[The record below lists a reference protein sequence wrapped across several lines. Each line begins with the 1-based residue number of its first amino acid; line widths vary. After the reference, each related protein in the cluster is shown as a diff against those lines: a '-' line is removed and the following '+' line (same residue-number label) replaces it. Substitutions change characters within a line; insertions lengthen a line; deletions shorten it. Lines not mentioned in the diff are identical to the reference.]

1 MKNLSLLVCFVVGLT
16 GLGPA
21 AAADSAWLCPV
32 AWATGYGAVAGA
44 PISATDAA
52 TSYSETGPPSAED
65 ADLSAPWRPEAF
77 VSFAFGDE
85 GQLASAHVGAERML
99 DDFPKW
105 GIVPQLGLGPGRN
118 VDEDYTVFTSFDLV
132 LRRYVG
138 EPAPGE
144 WEMFYEA
151 GAGLQYTG
159 PSSFPSDGTHF
170 NGRLRLGFGGRYV
183 VEDRVDLIAGLNWLH
198 MSNGNAIQPNVGH
211 DGPMFYFRR
220 AVGVLRPRW
229 IPGRYPAGRVP
240 HVW

>member
-1 MKNLSLLVCFVVGLT
+1 MKRALLAVALT
-16 GLGPA
+16 GTISF
-21 AAADSAWLCPV
+21 SAFAESALLCPV
-32 AWATGYGAVAGA
+32 SWTGSFPAIMVVSSEAEPERVAADEDDPGF
-44 PISATDAA
+44 SATVAN
-52 TSYSETGPPSAED
+52 
-65 ADLSAPWRPEAF
+65 DLPGRAWRPEAF

-85 GQLASAHVGAERML
+85 GQLAAAHVGAERML
-99 DDFPKW
+99 DDYPKW

-170 NGRLRLGFGGRYV
+170 NGRLRLGFGGRYII
-183 VEDRVDLIAGLNWLH
+183 EDRVDLIAGLNWLH

-211 DGPMFYFRR
+211 DGPMFYF
-220 AVGVLRPRW
+220 GVQW
-229 IPGRYPAGRVP
+229 EY
-240 HVW
+240 